1 MNDLNPQP
9 GRIEL
14 RNFGLLC
21 GSLIGL
27 LFGAVLP
34 WIWDYAYPVWPWVI
48 GAILA
53 LWGLAA
59 PTSLAPVYRGWMK
72 FGTAIG
78 WVNTRLILGAVFYV
92 LITPMGLVM
101 RLFGRDA
108 MLRSFDRRALSY
120 RVQDGAHERNDMEA
134 PY

>member
-1 MNDLNPQP
+1 MNDSNPQP

-27 LFGAVLP
+27 LFGALLP

-59 PTSLAPVYRGWMK
+59 PASLAPVYRGWMK
-72 FGTAIG
+72 FGSAIG

-108 MLRSFDRRALSY
+108 MLRRFDRRALSY